1 MFKTRLKRTV
11 YQHSRGAG
19 NHKICSLLI
28 VKWNI
33 DISSLERGFSEIFSL
48 VKKITMNKIIKK

>member
-33 DISSLERGFSEIFSL
+33 DISSLERDFSEIFSL
-48 VKKITMNKIIKK
+48 VK